1 MGFGPETP
9 VPKTITASITAT
21 GPLSLGARR
30 TPRARPGLGS
40 GKPPR
45 EPHIFISPPRFYIA
59 TPFLYRPEA
68 ARGGRGA
75 AVLPHASSPHVT
87 ARFLPLPR
95 KAPGVLAA
103 ARAPQIRAGPGR
115 SAGHKAW
122 AQ

>member
-45 EPHIFISPPRFYIA
+45 EPHIFISPPHFYIA
-59 TPFLYRPEA
+59 LKSP
-68 ARGGRGA
+68 GGA
-75 AVLPHASSPHVT
+75 AALPSCPTPAPPTSQPVSFLSPEKPQE
-87 ARFLPLPR
+87 FWQPR
-95 KAPGVLAA
+95 GL
-103 ARAPQIRAGPGR
+103 RR
-115 SAGHKAW
+115 
-122 AQ
+122 